1 MDPNTHNLPAKPMDE
16 VLADMQAYQRELE
29 AQNEALRFS
38 RIAAEG
44 AFERFESL
52 FSNVPLALM
61 VIDEFG
67 MVAQSNAMA
76 TQLFRPRESDPALNF
91 LMLLISPKDEPRVR
105 AALDQARITGRIE
118 VNEVTFHRGSAGMM
132 TGDLQIARIEYSAD
146 KLLHFICAVTDQ
158 TSRIAERHELQQNA
172 QALNERNKALF
183 MSEAHLAAI
192 INSSLD
198 AIVCVDAQ
206 QRITVFNPAAARLF
220 QCTADKALNTP
231 LSRFLP
237 ALQTKVAGV
246 GPGEQL
252 SLGEVVGQTAS
263 GMALP
268 LEINVS
274 CQRHSLG
281 LVTTLFARDLTS
293 RKIMESQLLESHK
306 MQAVGTMAG
315 GIAHDFNNI
324 LSAILGNVALAKEDL
339 QDNDLAAVSLDE
351 IERAGRRARN
361 LVRQILTFSR
371 NDEPIRSPL
380 KLMDVVRDAVR
391 LLRVTL
397 PPGISLKVEGGHS
410 MPMVMADAIQVEQAL
425 VNLCTNAIHATLPTN
440 GTITILVDSLQLD
453 ARQAE
458 TLNLPPQRYAVLSVQ
473 DAGKGMDEVTLGR
486 IFEPFFTTKDVGQ
499 GTGLGLAVV
508 HGVMRSHQGTVD
520 VQSAPGQGSIFS
532 LYFPAI
538 SQQTLD
544 GISPEPARAKARKA
558 TRLRGHVMYVDDDK
572 ALVFLIQ
579 RALGRRGLKVSTFS
593 NPQLAMAA
601 LREHPMEYDLLVTD
615 YNMPGISG
623 VEVLREASMIRP
635 DLPLALASGYVTP
648 EIEAEALQAGARALI
663 HKPNDV
669 DELCDTVAD
678 LLGTT
683 QEPEQTQEQAQE
695 LAQEPPQEPAQ
706 EPHQAAP
713 SAAAPAPL
721 TALPLGENASLL

>member
-1 MDPNTHNLPAKPMDE
+1 MA
-16 VLADMQAYQRELE
+16 
-29 AQNEALRFS
+29 AQ
-38 RIAAEG
+38 G
-44 AFERFESL
+44 ASERFESL
-52 FSNVPLALM
+52 FANVPLALM
-61 VIDEFG
+61 VIDELG
-67 MVAQSNAMA
+67 MVVQSNVMA
-76 TQLFRPRESDPALNF
+76 TQLFGPRESDPALNF
-91 LMLLISPKDEPRVR
+91 FMRLISPEDGPRVR
-105 AALDQARITGRIE
+105 IALDQARTSARIE
-118 VNEVTFHRGSAGMM
+118 VNEVIFHHGSAGMM
-132 TGDLQIARIEYSAD
+132 TGDLQIARIAYSAD
-146 KLLHFICAVTDQ
+146 KLMHFICAVTDQ
-158 TSRIAERHELQQNA
+158 TSRMAERHELQQNA

-206 QRITVFNPAAARLF
+206 LRITVFNPAAARLF
-220 QCTADKALNTP
+220 QCTADKAHNTP

-237 ALQTKVAGV
+237 ALMANVASV
-246 GPGEQL
+246 GPGEQR
-252 SLGEVVGQTAS
+252 SLGEVVGQTAT

-274 CQRHSLG
+274 CQRHALG
-281 LVTTLFARDLTS
+281 VVTTLFARDLTS

-339 QDNDLAAVSLDE
+339 QGNDAAAVSLNE
-351 IERAGRRARN
+351 IERAGKRARN

-371 NDEPIRSPL
+371 NDEPVRRPL
-380 KLMDVVRDAVR
+380 KLTDVVRDAMR
-391 LLRVTL
+391 LLKVAL
-397 PPGISLKVEGGHS
+397 PPGISLKVEGGQG
-410 MPMVMADAIQVEQAL
+410 MPMVMADPIQVEQAL
-425 VNLCTNAIHATLPTN
+425 VNLCTNAIHATLPAH

-473 DAGKGMDEVTLGR
+473 DAGKGMDELTLGR
-486 IFEPFFTTKDVGQ
+486 IFEPFFTTKEVGQ

-520 VQSAPGQGSIFS
+520 VQSALGQGSIFS

-544 GISPEPARAKARKA
+544 GISPEPVRAKARKA
-558 TRLRGHVMYVDDDK
+558 TSLRGHVLYVDDDT

-579 RALGRRGLKVSTFS
+579 RALSRRGLKVSTFS
-593 NPQLAMAA
+593 NPQLAIAA
-601 LREHPMEYDLLVTD
+601 LREHPTAYDLLVTD

-623 VEVLREASMIRP
+623 VEVLREASLIRP

-669 DELCDTVAD
+669 DELCETVAD
-678 LLGTT
+678 LLDDIQG
-683 QEPEQTQEQAQE
+683 PLLQTPQASLQVP
-695 LAQEPPQEPAQ
+695 LQPTP
-706 EPHQAAP
+706 AAP
-713 SAAAPAPL
+713 PSTNTP
-721 TALPLGENASLL
+721 LPLAELQWGENARLL